1 MNFVSEPDDPF
12 IAGKNHPVNFANLA
26 CLSKSTNKIAEVREL
41 VAKQYV
47 LNLVQCD
54 F

>member
-1 MNFVSEPDDPF
+1 MDVASEPVDPI

-26 CLSKSTNKIAEVREL
+26 CLSESTNKITVVREL
-41 VAKQYV
+41 VAKRYV
-47 LNLVQCD
+47 LDLMQCD